1 MGDKTDGLSSS
12 RGAEIAISSAKIL
25 ESQSKP
31 REQHQS
37 FREQVAL
44 KSTQSKPF
52 SSTILESHSG
62 GEKQGNKD
70 DCSGS
75 ETHITKNAQTP
86 ESTFQSLSILTNN
99 THSPS
104 LRALA
109 QDKARQSIS
118 TQVDSSQKPAPK
130 PYNNFHF
137 QDIFGSFHR
146 FFRPYTYRFR
156 ALFVRVYPQG
166 YCYSDDSEI
175 VITKSHKAIISQTSY
190 PTHAFALPRNASKA
204 RKILESLKQCKLW
217 ARFYYQ
223 RLFKLHRVNG
233 SLALLHQATNYYHF
247 LSESIAALEQIRR
260 SGLEPDYYLLAQDMP
275 YQRQMWQ
282 ILQIPESKILPLSPS
297 RLIQAKSLIVPTLIA
312 NFESVEWRDGI
323 LLSRT
328 LALPMLLQQFYKN
341 FAKLLPPQESPKKRK
356 IFLTRPSGSNR
367 HLENT
372 KEVESIFS
380 AFGYEII
387 LPDDLSLVEQ
397 ACMAR
402 ESSIIASMHGAGL
415 SNAFFMQEGAVVFEI
430 FPQYYHYSCPQFCA
444 LLMGCR
450 YFYMVATTTDTSA
463 HPQQESAYVCP
474 HLLQKAL
481 QKLET
486 YL

>member
-1 MGDKTDGLSSS
+1 MAKNSDCGGDSALTTTQGSS
-12 RGAEIAISSAKIL
+12 L
-25 ESQSKP
+25 ESSCKTRDTARRRRCFFSKAP
-31 REQHQS
+31 FLSQKS

-44 KSTQSKPF
+44 KSTQSHDS
-52 SSTILESHSG
+52 SSTILESKSSNENHKPNEQVSL
-62 GEKQGNKD
+62 EK
-70 DCSGS
+70 
-75 ETHITKNAQTP
+75 
-86 ESTFQSLSILTNN
+86 
-99 THSPS
+99 
-104 LRALA
+104 
-109 QDKARQSIS
+109 
-118 TQVDSSQKPAPK
+118 VDSSPKSSSQNPAPK

-137 QDIFGSFHR
+137 QDIFGNFHR

-190 PTHAFALPRNASKA
+190 HTHAFALPKGASFM
-204 RKILESLKQCKLW
+204 RKLLESLKQCKLW

-223 RLFKLHRVNG
+223 KLFKLHKISG
-233 SLALLHQATNYYHF
+233 SLALLHQDTNYYHF

-282 ILQIPESKILPLSPS
+282 LLQIPESKILPLSPH
-297 RLIQAKSLIVPTLIA
+297 RLIQAQALIVPTFIA
-312 NFESVEWRDGI
+312 NFESVEWRDGVTHH
-323 LLSRT
+323 RT
-328 LALPMLLQQFYKN
+328 LALPLLLQQFYRD
-341 FAKLLPPQESPKKRK
+341 FATLLPPPSKKRK
-356 IFLTRPSGSNR
+356 IFLTRPSSSNR
-367 HLENT
+367 HLDNA
-372 KEVESIFS
+372 KEVESAF
-380 AFGYEII
+380 ARFGYEII
-387 LPDDLSLVEQ
+387 LPDELSLVEQ

-402 ESSIIASMHGAGL
+402 ESSIIASLHGAGL
-415 SNAFFMQEGAVVFEI
+415 SNAFFMQQGAIVFEI

-450 YFYMVATTTDTSA
+450 YFYMVAQTTDTTP

-474 HLLQKAL
+474 KELQKAL
-481 QKLET
+481 QKLES

>member
-1 MGDKTDGLSSS
+1 MKN
-12 RGAEIAISSAKIL
+12 AISSAKIL

-118 TQVDSSQKPAPK
+118 TQVDSSQNPTPK

-372 KEVESIFS
+372 KEVESIFT

-474 HLLQKAL
+474 KELQKAL
-481 QKLET
+481 QKLES

>member
-1 MGDKTDGLSSS
+1 MAKNGDCSGDSALTTTQGSS
-12 RGAEIAISSAKIL
+12 L
-25 ESQSKP
+25 ESPCKTRDTARRRRCFFSKAP
-31 REQHQS
+31 FLSQKS

-52 SSTILESHSG
+52 SSTILESKSSNENHKPNEQVSL
-62 GEKQGNKD
+62 ESSLD
-70 DCSGS
+70 
-75 ETHITKNAQTP
+75 NAA
-86 ESTFQSLSILTNN
+86 I
-99 THSPS
+99 PS

-109 QDKARQSIS
+109 QDKAWQSIS
-118 TQVDSSQKPAPK
+118 TQVDSRILAQNPAPK
-130 PYNNFHF
+130 PYSNFHF

-166 YCYSDDSEI
+166 YCYSDSSEI

-223 RLFKLHRVNG
+223 KLFKLHRVNG

-260 SGLEPDYYLLAQDMP
+260 SGLEPDYYLLAKDMP

-282 ILQIPESKILPLSPS
+282 MLQIPESKILPLSPS
-297 RLIQAKSLIVPTLIA
+297 RLIQAQSLIVPTLIA

-341 FAKLLPPQESPKKRK
+341 FAKLLPPQKSPKKRK

-372 KEVESIFS
+372 KEVESIFA

>member
-1 MGDKTDGLSSS
+1 MIASRSLQLHTPSMRPCERSQNKGYRSPLGDVS
-12 RGAEIAISSAKIL
+12 L
-25 ESQSKP
+25 EN
-31 REQHQS
+31 
-37 FREQVAL
+37 
-44 KSTQSKPF
+44 KPF
-52 SSTILESHSG
+52 SSTILESKSSNENHKPNCEQISL
-62 GEKQGNKD
+62 
-70 DCSGS
+70 
-75 ETHITKNAQTP
+75 
-86 ESTFQSLSILTNN
+86 ESTFSQSHSSSSTILE
-99 THSPS
+99 
-104 LRALA
+104 
-109 QDKARQSIS
+109 
-118 TQVDSSQKPAPK
+118 SQTPK
-130 PYNNFHF
+130 PYSNFHF
-137 QDIFGSFHR
+137 QDIFGNFHR

-190 PTHAFALPRNASKA
+190 PTHAFALPKGASLA
-204 RKILESLKQCKLW
+204 RKILESIKQCKLW

-372 KEVESIFS
+372 KEVESIFT

-450 YFYMVATTTDTSA
+450 YFYMVAQTTDTTP

-474 HLLQKAL
+474 KELQKAL
-481 QKLET
+481 QKLES

>member
-1 MGDKTDGLSSS
+1 MLN
-12 RGAEIAISSAKIL
+12 
-25 ESQSKP
+25 KP
-31 REQHQS
+31 
-37 FREQVAL
+37 
-44 KSTQSKPF
+44 T
-52 SSTILESHSG
+52 
-62 GEKQGNKD
+62 
-70 DCSGS
+70 
-75 ETHITKNAQTP
+75 
-86 ESTFQSLSILTNN
+86 
-99 THSPS
+99 
-104 LRALA
+104 
-109 QDKARQSIS
+109 
-118 TQVDSSQKPAPK
+118 PK

-137 QDIFGSFHR
+137 QDIFGNFHR
-146 FFRPYTYRFR
+146 FFRPYTYHFR

-166 YCYSDDSEI
+166 YCYSDSSEI

-282 ILQIPESKILPLSPS
+282 ILQIPESKILPLNPS

-312 NFESVEWRDGI
+312 NFESVEWRDGVTHH
-323 LLSRT
+323 RT
-328 LALPMLLQQFYKN
+328 LALPLLLQQFYRD
-341 FAKLLPPQESPKKRK
+341 FATLLPSPSKKRK

-372 KEVESIFS
+372 KEVESIFT

-387 LPDDLSLVEQ
+387 LPDELSLVEQ

-402 ESSIIASMHGAGL
+402 ESSIIASLHGAGL

-450 YFYMVATTTDTSA
+450 YFYMVAQTTDTTP
-463 HPQQESAYVCP
+463 HPQQENAYICP
-474 HLLQKAL
+474 KELQKAL

>member
-1 MGDKTDGLSSS
+1 MQVRMICKRCCNRNYH
-12 RGAEIAISSAKIL
+12 RGG
-25 ESQSKP
+25 
-31 REQHQS
+31 
-37 FREQVAL
+37 
-44 KSTQSKPF
+44 
-52 SSTILESHSG
+52 G
-62 GEKQGNKD
+62 GELECASLLAKSG
-70 DCSGS
+70 DCSGELATTCKAAS
-75 ETHITKNAQTP
+75 LESTLDSRENTQTP
-86 ESTFQSLSILTNN
+86 NK
-99 THSPS
+99 
-104 LRALA
+104 LA
-109 QDKARQSIS
+109 PK
-118 TQVDSSQKPAPK
+118 PK

-137 QDIFGSFHR
+137 QDIFGNFHR

-156 ALFVRVYPQG
+156 ELKLRIYPNA
-166 YCYSDDSEI
+166 YCYSDNSEI
-175 VITKSHKAIISQTSY
+175 LITKSYRAIISQTSY

-217 ARFYYQ
+217 ARFCYE

-233 SLALLHQATNYYHF
+233 SLALLHQSTNYYHF
-247 LSESIAALEQIRR
+247 LAESIGALEQIRQIQLQ
-260 SGLEPDYYLLAQDMP
+260 SDACQIDYYLLDTSMP
-275 YQRQMWQ
+275 YQREMWH
-282 ILQIPESKILPLSPS
+282 LLGIPESKILPLRPH
-297 RLIQAKSLIVPTLIA
+297 RLIQASQIIIPTFMA
-312 NFESVEWRDGI
+312 NFEHVEYRDGI
-323 LLSRT
+323 LWSRA

-372 KEVESIFS
+372 KEVESIFT

-402 ESSIIASMHGAGL
+402 ESSIIASLHGAGL

-430 FPQYYHYSCPQFCA
+430 FSGHYHDPGPQFCA

-481 QKLET
+481 QKLES